1 MAIAEL
7 QLAWPATRER
17 RKRYTCHGHWRL
29 VQRHAADFA
38 DGIPHPSSYIEI
50 SHCPAVA
57 VPLDFGCRA
66 HICYIYVASGYR
78 TDNRELRSERQ
89 GRGSPRAPRPPG
101 ARASSVFS
109 VLPLRQTGEWREQ
122 QSLQSW
128 VLPSAL
134 SRRSVRYTLP
144 IGLPDRV
151 LLPGRGPAHLIITTD
166 VRRGEETLKDTDTRE
181 SRA

>member
-1 MAIAEL
+1 MDIGDWSRGML
-7 QLAWPATRER
+7 LTLLMR
-17 RKRYTCHGHWRL
+17 
-29 VQRHAADFA
+29 

-109 VLPLRQTGEWREQ
+109 VLPLRQTGDGGGSSSHCSRGC
-122 QSLQSW
+122 SLRLCHVV
-128 VLPSAL
+128 VLFVIHYQL
-134 SRRSVRYTLP
+134 DYQTVCFYR
-144 IGLPDRV
+144 
-151 LLPGRGPAHLIITTD
+151 D
-166 VRRGEETLKDTDTRE
+166 VVQHI
-181 SRA
+181 S